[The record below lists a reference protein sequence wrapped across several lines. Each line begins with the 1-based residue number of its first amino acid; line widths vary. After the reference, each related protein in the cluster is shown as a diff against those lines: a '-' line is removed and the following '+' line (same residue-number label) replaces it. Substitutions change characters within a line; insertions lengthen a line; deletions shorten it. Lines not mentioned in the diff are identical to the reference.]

1 MYARNWSKSR
11 VFFSDARGYWPIG
24 TANERKRRN
33 MDGCKHKRRR
43 KLRSLLLRNSKHY
56 HNSSEKQLTKRKG
69 TNRPSQKVSSHRARE
84 RKRHSF
90 LLLVNSHLFF
100 HHLPSFPTPLSS
112 PFPVPI
118 SYLPPL
124 QQTMIQF
131 HSLHSL
137 HLPHRNTRTSFL
149 PLRKSTSSPYI
160 SFPSPLLSSHS
171 QNSQTA
177 APPPRNRH
185 RSRKAPRSSL
195 LVTSSQTIY
204 PVRHTN
210 RCTHPT
216 SPPFRLIPSHPILP
230 VSDSTRNLHPTP
242 PLLRASVH
250 PSILPDIG
258 IRKRQRIHPAL
269 SCSFIH
275 TSHNLHVTFPFQILH
290 LTS

>member
-177 APPPRNRH
+177 APPPPESTSLAQSTALLA
-185 RSRKAPRSSL
+185 SRYLLANYLSS
-195 LVTSSQTIY
+195 
-204 PVRHTN
+204 
-210 RCTHPT
+210 
-216 SPPFRLIPSHPILP
+216 SPYEQMYASYIPSIPSHPFP
-230 VSDSTRNLHPTP
+230 SHPT
-242 PLLRASVH
+242 RIRFH
-250 PSILPDIG
+250 P
-258 IRKRQRIHPAL
+258 
-269 SCSFIH
+269 
-275 TSHNLHVTFPFQILH
+275 
-290 LTS
+290 